1 MPAVRQARFPIGAIV
16 RHRILGY
23 QGRVCDVDAECD
35 AEIAGLS
42 RGGDPRPRS
51 RPWYHVLVEGV
62 DLLTYVAEDQLENL
76 DGESARANDH
86 HPVSEQRPDLP
97 TGALRRLH

>member
-42 RGGDPRPRS
+42 RGGDPQPRS

-76 DGESARANDH
+76 DGEIGRERD
-86 HPVSEQRPDLP
+86 RPAIPDRRPNLP
-97 TGALRRLH
+97 PGAIRRLH

>member
-76 DGESARANDH
+76 DDDTGPERDGRLPREH
-86 HPVSEQRPDLP
+86 RPNP
-97 TGALRRLH
+97 SPGALRRLH

>member
-35 AEIAGLS
+35 AEIAGLA

-51 RPWYHVLVEGV
+51 RPWYHVLVDGV

-76 DGESARANDH
+76 EGEAGGTHDRHARSGRR
-86 HPVSEQRPDLP
+86 PVLP
-97 TGALRRLH
+97 PGARRRLH

>member
-23 QGRVCDVDAECD
+23 QGRICDVDAECD

-62 DLLTYVAEDQLENL
+62 DLLTYVAEDQLEDL
-76 DGESARANDH
+76 DDSAGSKRDRHLRHADR
-86 HPVSEQRPDLP
+86 SSLSPD
-97 TGALRRLH
+97 GLRRLH

>member
-76 DGESARANDH
+76 GDGSG
-86 HPVSEQRPDLP
+86 SQRDRRLP
-97 TGALRRLH
+97 LDPRPSLAPGALRRLH